1 MVEAMNSQQEEMENE
16 NSSETQNCEK
26 ESPSKSDRLQTRV
39 QDLLAQI
46 NSLQDKSQEL
56 ELKLKLQET
65 EADRAQKEL

>member
-1 MVEAMNSQQEEMENE
+1 MVEAMNSQQEDLNNE
-16 NSSETQNCEK
+16 NSSETQSSK
-26 ESPSKSDRLQTRV
+26 LESPSKSDRLQTRV

-65 EADRAQKEL
+65 EADTAQKEL